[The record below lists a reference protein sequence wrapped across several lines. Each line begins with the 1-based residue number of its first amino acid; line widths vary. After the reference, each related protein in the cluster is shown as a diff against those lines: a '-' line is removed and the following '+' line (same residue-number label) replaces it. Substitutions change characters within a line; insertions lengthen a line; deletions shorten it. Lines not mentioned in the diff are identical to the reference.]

1 MTALTLVV
9 LLQETAEKDAPE
21 ALFWVLAFV
30 VPVGF
35 LLVWALIKPRGGG
48 H

>member
-1 MTALTLVV
+1 MIQIAV
-9 LLQETAEKDAPE
+9 LLQEAAEKDAPE
-21 ALFWVLAFV
+21 ALFWTLAFL

-35 LLVWALIKPRGGG
+35 LLVWGMIRPRGGG